1 MAVVEQAER
10 YNGYIVLPGQDSV
23 FEMRTGRRGYRWDG
37 SLLDV
42 VYHDAGINTV
52 SFTNAETA
60 LAVLRQNGNVRKHN
74 RPRIGDA
81 AFLADGYLGIVVGIL
96 DKHHCSVRGG
106 WRLTPDGKRAVTL
119 RRTHNTIDVV
129 AFADPVLPVR
139 QRVAIPLL
147 APEDRNEIANLLAN
161 HPAVGTFV
169 SPEDFSRAYA
179 RWQRYCG
186 YGPDRAT
193 GVVDSKS
200 LDRLCR
206 EERGRP

>member
-1 MAVVEQAER
+1 MTPAEESAR
-10 YNGYIVLPGQDSV
+10 YIGYSVLPGQNSD
-23 FEMRTGRRGYRWDG
+23 FEIRTGRKGHRWDG
-37 SLLDV
+37 SFLDV
-42 VYHDAGINTV
+42 IYHDTGINTV

-60 LAVLRQNGNVRKHN
+60 LTVLTQNGNVRKHN

-96 DKHHCSVRGG
+96 DKHHTSIRSG

-119 RRTHNTIDVV
+119 RRAHNTIDVL
-129 AFADPVLPVR
+129 AYADPVLPVR
-139 QRVAIPLL
+139 QRVAVPLL
-147 APEDRNEIANLLAN
+147 APEDRREIADLLST

-169 SPEDFSRAYA
+169 SPEDFDRAYA

-186 YGPDRAT
+186 YGPERTT

-200 LDRLCR
+200 LERLCR